1 MTVQDRARAAERR
14 ANLLAGLNDA
24 PTALIGWDLVDRPL
38 PAAPPRPE
46 PPLRRFAA
54 AMNGIAD
61 ALAGFFLPR
70 LPLADPTQGDVVK
83 GA

>member
-1 MTVQDRARAAERR
+1 MSVQTEARAAERR
-14 ANLLAGLNDA
+14 ANLLADLNDA
-24 PTALIGWDLVDRPL
+24 PSALIGWDVVDRPL

-70 LPLADPTQGDVVK
+70 IPLTDPTQDDVVK